1 MEELGAIK
9 KQKKLETTKQI
20 EELFKSLGLSVSNGT
35 EYGKTDTTLIVHYEK
50 CDIQI
55 QVVAPNGRTGAFY
68 GLSVSNGTEYGKTD
82 TTLIVHYEKCDIQ
95 IQVVAPNGRT
105 GAFYPKN
112 EN

>member
-1 MEELGAIK
+1 MPEWLRGEVMEELGAIK
-9 KQKKLETTKQI
+9 KQKKLETTQHI
-20 EELFKSLGLSVSNGT
+20 EELFRSLGLSVSKGT

-55 QVVAPNGRTGAFY
+55 QVVAPNA
-68 GLSVSNGTEYGKTD
+68 
-82 TTLIVHYEKCDIQ
+82 
-95 IQVVAPNGRT
+95 RT

>member
-9 KQKKLETTKQI
+9 KQKKLETTQHI
-20 EELFKSLGLSVSNGT
+20 EELFRSLGLSVSKGT

-55 QVVAPNGRTGAFY
+55 QVVAPNA
-68 GLSVSNGTEYGKTD
+68 
-82 TTLIVHYEKCDIQ
+82 
-95 IQVVAPNGRT
+95 RT

>member
-1 MEELGAIK
+1 MNELGAIK
-9 KQKKLETTKQI
+9 KQKKQETTQHI
-20 EELFKSLGLSVSNGT
+20 EELFNSLGLNVSKGT

-55 QVVAPNGRTGAFY
+55 QVVAPNA
-68 GLSVSNGTEYGKTD
+68 
-82 TTLIVHYEKCDIQ
+82 
-95 IQVVAPNGRT
+95 RT